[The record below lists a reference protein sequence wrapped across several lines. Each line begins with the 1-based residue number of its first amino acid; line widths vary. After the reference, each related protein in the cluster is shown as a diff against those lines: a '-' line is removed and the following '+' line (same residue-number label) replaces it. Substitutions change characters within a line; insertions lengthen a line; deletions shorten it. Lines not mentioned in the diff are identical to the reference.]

1 MDAETGVVLYDYAAT
16 EEDELTIH
24 EGDSFSL
31 LQTFDDDWWL
41 VKVNQSV
48 GLVPSNYVKLSTAS
62 NNPHERTLTRQNSQ
76 ELVRLQN
83 MREETAMKIDA
94 LR

>member
-1 MDAETGVVLYDYAAT
+1 MEVETGRVIYDYSAT

-24 EGDSFSL
+24 EGETFSL

-48 GLVPSNYVKLSTAS
+48 GLVPSNYVKLSKAANS
-62 NNPHERTLTRQNSQ
+62 PHERTLTRQNSQ
-76 ELVRLQN
+76 ELVRLQT